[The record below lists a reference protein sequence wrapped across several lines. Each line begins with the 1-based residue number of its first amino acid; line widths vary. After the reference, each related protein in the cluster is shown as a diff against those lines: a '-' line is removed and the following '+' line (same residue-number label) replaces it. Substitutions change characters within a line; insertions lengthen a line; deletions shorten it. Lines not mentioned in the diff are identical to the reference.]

1 MNWQATLDGVL
12 AVVALVVGWQQPAR
26 SAPAMRMGCYL
37 LASAAVLGTLRFSG
51 LLPLPGLHQFLSML
65 GAGVAFPLLALGVS
79 QPSSAV
85 ASQRRYTWIFAV
97 AAAVVCTLVVMLF
110 QLKIWTSVCAIVSA
124 IAILASGVIGRQG
137 RIASAGLLMV
147 AAFGAFALKVHAG
160 DLQPGDLLHLGLALG
175 LILLGRH
182 MGKST
187 ARAPA

>member
-1 MNWQATLDGVL
+1 
-12 AVVALVVGWQQPAR
+12 
-26 SAPAMRMGCYL
+26 
-37 LASAAVLGTLRFSG
+37 
-51 LLPLPGLHQFLSML
+51 
-65 GAGVAFPLLALGVS
+65 
-79 QPSSAV
+79 
-85 ASQRRYTWIFAV
+85 
-97 AAAVVCTLVVMLF
+97 LF

-182 MGKST
+182 IGKST
-187 ARAPA
+187 TRAPV